1 MLLDRPTMAPMLS
14 APLRAGEQAK
24 APTFPGPGPATNEA
38 GLLTSGKNGR
48 KIRKKHRTSQHFG
61 ELSGGTLGSGQPG
74 QAVLAIGSA

>member
-24 APTFPGPGPATNEA
+24 ALTFPGPGPATNEA

-48 KIRKKHRTSQHFG
+48 KIRKNSEHHHILVSFRV
-61 ELSGGTLGSGQPG
+61 
-74 QAVLAIGSA
+74 VL